1 MNMNYLIARLV
12 VIVSLLTTI
21 SLTAQTS
28 RTTADILS
36 DPTITLRDA
45 EQEIRDRRDE
55 IARIDTLRR
64 KVQKAISIG
73 HFIQKLDSLA
83 WIEFPVVLRDT
94 FGSVPVAIVFDH
106 LRLYPDYAQLEV
118 VVGMELPQRLVT
130 NPNDAN
136 VDLNEGTGQTG
147 TNLGGS
153 LGSDSQEYIELYFG
167 SPNLKFCHDGG
178 IPDNQVTTIGMYSD
192 VPIGTMNPD
201 KFAMILRGWHELN
214 GQQEGVDLGTFV
226 KLDCDGIVEFGIEA
240 DILFSRNWM
249 LPTNAQ
255 GDTLPRT
262 RNLYGSRVGGHIQ
275 TIVTNWNNI
284 LVDVSLPNFA
294 LTSYPDI
301 AFSLNNAVFDFSD
314 YRNSPATNFPQIYF
328 DQGLLPP
335 GNPNLWRGV
344 YVESLEV
351 MLPRE
356 LDKDVA
362 GNEPGGNSP
371 STGQIMLDDYGE
383 RSYVNGSVEFPDFT
397 KDYLN
402 QDGPSTGNPRA
413 GPSSPDI
420 PYPIDIATKG
430 LSPAPAVAPQN
441 DTSSLSFAYTTE
453 TEEALP
459 VARQRTRLGV
469 KDLLI
474 DDIGVSGLFYGVDVI
489 PMGDAKVDAKWD
501 FSVTTLALE
510 LVASKV
516 VGFGFG
522 GEMAIPIN
530 KKGKEFSYVATA
542 NIPTRTYE
550 LLVTARED
558 MDFPIF
564 KLAQV
569 GIDSSSYINIISTPE
584 KRFRGTA
591 VLNGYAAV
599 KGKAGEGIP
608 GEYGDNSGEEA
619 RTLAFNAPRLEFK
632 QLALSTHGPA
642 IDILPGGE
650 LKFIGQPSI
659 LGFPLPIRNPIFQR
673 LSDDRAMITV
683 DFHINLM
690 NENDNGFAA
699 GCTVGIKG
707 KLDQVDG
714 SRRWRSDGL
723 TVSQIEVEI
732 ALPKIYIYGYANIF
746 QDDDEFGRGFQGSL
760 EVDIG
765 PRESPTL
772 EIDMNA
778 IFGKTD
784 FRYWYVDGMVQI
796 GGDTPLDIPIIPG
809 VVHINGF
816 GGGAYYHM
824 KMVPGVALE
833 PGHDLGELP
842 SGVKYLPHE
851 PTTLGLKASVPL
863 TSPAETL
870 DGVATLDLRFEG
882 TTLVELSFY
891 GRAEIVSP
899 KLDQFAGG
907 FADKWQ
913 DRISDLNKEAS
924 EQKQSD
930 VNATNNPVNSI
941 LASVYI
947 NFNFDNGLVFKG
959 VARAKINAAEGRI
972 YGDGGIDILADTYRN
987 KYHIYVG
994 GYIDNSIIA
1003 GDGEVLPPVSVGINL
1018 GPGITARAGAY
1029 FLTGNDIPGPPP
1041 LHPMAQGVCDGPSP
1055 NPGANRNGNENR
1067 FAGGTGFAFGA
1078 FIEAYIDI
1086 QNIKGN
1092 SRKWV
1097 KGEVGAGFDVS
1108 ILKYA
1113 RDTRC
1118 YYVNKSPHGLKGWR
1132 ATGNLWIVANLRYR
1146 AGRFTSAKNAT
1157 FKLVVRADVPNPAY
1171 LSLQLK
1177 IKFLGISFCVN
1188 PKIGDEC
1195 GPPLQL

>member
-1 MNMNYLIARLV
+1 MNCSYLIRTLLLV
-12 VIVSLLTTI
+12 MAAYTSTT
-21 SLTAQTS
+21 LPAQSS
-28 RTTADILS
+28 RTTAEILS

-45 EQEIRDRRDE
+45 EIEIRDRRDE
-55 IARIDTLRR
+55 IARIDTLRQ

-73 HFIQKLDSLA
+73 RFIQRLDSLA

-94 FGSVPVAIVFDH
+94 FGNIPAAIVFDH

-118 VVGMELPQRLVT
+118 VVGIELPQRIT
-130 NPNDAN
+130 TDPNEAN

-147 TNLGGS
+147 TNLGGA
-153 LGSDSQEYIELYFG
+153 LGSDSRDYIELYFG

-192 VPIGTMNPD
+192 VPIGTMNPE
-201 KFAMILRGWHELN
+201 KFAMILRGWHEFN
-214 GQQEGVDLGTFV
+214 GDQEGVDLGTFL

-249 LPTNAQ
+249 LPTDAR

-275 TIVTNWNNI
+275 TIVNDWNNI
-284 LVDVSLPNFA
+284 LVEVSLPNFA
-294 LTSYPDI
+294 ITSYPDI

-314 YRNSPATNFPQIYF
+314 YRNSPLTRFPQIYF

-351 MLPRE
+351 MLPRQ
-356 LDKDVA
+356 LDKNIA

-371 STGQIMLDDYGE
+371 GTGQIMLDDHGE
-383 RSYVNGSVEFPDFT
+383 RSYVNGSVEFPAFT
-397 KDYLN
+397 NDYLH

-413 GPSSPDI
+413 GPSAPDI
-420 PYPIDIATKG
+420 PYPSNIATKD
-430 LSPAPAVAPQN
+430 LSSAPAAAPQN
-441 DTSSLSFAYTTE
+441 DTCSLFVTSEFTDDTYE
-453 TEEALP
+453 DP
-459 VARQRTRLGV
+459 PIARQRTRIGV

-474 DDIGVSGLFYGVDVI
+474 DNIGVSGLFYGVDI
-489 PMGDAKVDAKWD
+489 IQMGEVQVDNKWD

-522 GEMAIPIN
+522 GELAIPIN

-542 NIPTRTYE
+542 NIPLRTYNFN
-550 LLVTARED
+550 VTAQED
-558 MDFPIF
+558 LDFPIF

-569 GIDSSSYINIISTPE
+569 GIDSSSYIHITSTPD

-591 VLNGYAAV
+591 VLHGYAVV
-599 KGKAGEGIP
+599 KGKASAGIP

-632 QLALSTHGPA
+632 SLALSTYGPA

-650 LKFIGQPSI
+650 LKFVGQPTV
-659 LGFPLPIRNPIFQR
+659 LGYPLPISNPSFQR
-673 LSDDRAMITV
+673 IGEDMAMITV
-683 DFHINLM
+683 DFEINLM
-690 NENDNGFAA
+690 NQEDNGFA
-699 GCTVGIKG
+699 GSCSVGIKG
-707 KLDQVDG
+707 KLDQVEG

-723 TVSQIEVEI
+723 TISDIEVEI
-732 ALPKIYIYGYANIF
+732 ALPKLYIYGRAHVF
-746 QDDDEFGRGFQGSL
+746 QDDDVYGRGFQGSL

-765 PRESPTL
+765 PRESPTFEL
-772 EIDMNA
+772 DMNA
-778 IFGKTD
+778 LFGKTD

-796 GGDTPLDIPIIPG
+796 GGEAPLDIPIIPG

-816 GGGAYYHM
+816 GGGAYYRM
-824 KMVPGVALE
+824 KMVPGVALI
-833 PGHDLGELP
+833 PGDGIGELP
-842 SGVKYLPHE
+842 SGVRYEPHLA
-851 PTTLGLKASVPL
+851 TTLGLKASVPL

-882 TTLVELSFY
+882 TTLMEMSFY

-907 FADKWQ
+907 FADAWE
-913 DRISDLNKEAS
+913 DRISDLKLEPA
-924 EQKQSD
+924 EQKAKDEQ
-930 VNATNNPVNSI
+930 ATEAPVNSI

-959 VARAKINAAEGRI
+959 VARVNISAAEGRI
-972 YGDGGIDILADTYRN
+972 VGDGGIDILADTHRG
-987 KYHIYVG
+987 KYHIYIG

-1003 GDGEVLPPVSVGINL
+1003 GDLDTLPPVSVSLNL
-1018 GPGITARAGAY
+1018 GSGITARAGAY

-1041 LHPMAQGVCDGPSP
+1041 LHPMAEGVCGGANPS
-1055 NPGANRNGNENR
+1055 PGANRQGNSGQ
-1067 FAGGTGFAFGA
+1067 FAQGTGFAFGA
-1078 FIEAYIDI
+1078 FIEARINSHIPSSSNNYI
-1086 QNIKGN
+1086 
-1092 SRKWV
+1092 R
-1097 KGEVGAGFDVS
+1097 GEAGAGFDIS

-1113 RDTRC
+1113 RNTRC
-1118 YYVNKSPHGLKGWR
+1118 EYVNKSPHGLKGWR
-1132 ATGNLWIVANLRYR
+1132 ATGNLWIVANLSYR
-1146 AGRFTSAKNAT
+1146 KGVFSGNQD
-1157 FKLVVRADVPNPAY
+1157 FKLVIQGDIPNPTY
-1171 LSLQLK
+1171 LSILLK
-1177 IKFLGISFCVN
+1177 VKILGIINVCVN
-1188 PKIGDEC
+1188 PKIGQEC
-1195 GPPLQL
+1195 GRPQIL